1 MIKNLI
7 LKESHL
13 QCHLYK
19 LAVEKNVF
27 VLIGLIS
34 Q

>member
-1 MIKNLI
+1 
-7 LKESHL
+7 L

-34 Q
+34 QWNVHRLKC